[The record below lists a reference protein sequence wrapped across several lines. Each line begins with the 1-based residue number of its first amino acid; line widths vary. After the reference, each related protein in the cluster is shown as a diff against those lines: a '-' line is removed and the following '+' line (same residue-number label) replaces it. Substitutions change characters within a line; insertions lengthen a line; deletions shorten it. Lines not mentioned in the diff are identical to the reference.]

1 MKLIK
6 LSKKDFNAQM
16 RLLKSLSYKFE
27 LHVNNN
33 SLTLHDGTFAYYTS
47 DAIENNDEDISLN
60 HIRFI
65 SSVKSHVKQKI
76 KDGILTPSKLKHKI
90 SYFDSGIRRQGHTTD
105 CTEVDIDS
113 AYWETAYKLKVI
125 SGRIYRYGKTVP
137 KKIRLIALGTLA
149 KRTTIYKF
157 DGKKLIKDRVEL
169 DKETEYFWNLICKQ
183 VSDIMTTVS
192 ASLPEKDYYFYWV
205 DAIFVSRKVEF
216 KVKSIFAKLGY
227 GYKTKQVKRITFG
240 RKKITVSDSNRVE
253 DDRVFAISD
262 GGTNKKFLEMIS
274 SPLLAA

>member
-16 RLLKSLSYKFE
+16 KLLKELHYKFE

-33 SLTLHDGTFAYYTS
+33 SLTLDDGTFSYYTS

-65 SSVKSHVKQKI
+65 SSVKAHVKQKI
-76 KDGILTPSKLKHKI
+76 KEGKLTPGKIKHKI
-90 SYFDSGIRRQGHTTD
+90 NYFDSGIRRHGFTTD
-105 CTEVDIDS
+105 CSEVDIDS
-113 AYWETAYKLKVI
+113 AYWETAYKLKII
-125 SGRIYRYGKTVP
+125 SGRIYRYGLKVP

-157 DGKKLIKDRVEL
+157 DGKKMVKDRVEVDL
-169 DKETEYFWNLICKQ
+169 ETEFFWNKICKE

-192 ASLPEKDYYFYWV
+192 ASLDEKDYYFYWV
-205 DAIFVSRKVEF
+205 DAIFVSKKVEQE
-216 KVKSIFAKLGY
+216 VKEIFSMLGY
-227 GYKTKQVKRITFG
+227 TYKTKPLKRITFG
-240 RKKITVSDSNRVE
+240 RKKITVSVSNNIKE
-253 DDRVFAISD
+253 DREFAISD
-262 GGTNKKFLEMIS
+262 GSQKAKFLEMIS
-274 SPLLAA
+274 